1 MGAEDLQNPSRGA
14 DAVQMRLSILVYGV
28 LYVVLEMVGHQLAT
42 VGWGR
47 VTPLHVASALVDAL
61 LAIVVA
67 IAALVLYGIALKRW
81 GPAFRTWPERQLSAV
96 EESREPIGVQSWRP
110 ESTPSPR
117 AIGAP
122 AAPPTSTYA
131 TAGVGRRFP
140 EEPGRL
146 L

>member
-1 MGAEDLQNPSRGA
+1 
-14 DAVQMRLSILVYGV
+14 MRLSILVYGV

-67 IAALVLYGIALKRW
+67 IAAVVLYDVGRRRW
-81 GPAFRTWPERQLSAV
+81 GPALRAWQARQIAAAEHSG
-96 EESREPIGVQSWRP
+96 ESIGVPSWRP
-110 ESTPSPR
+110 ESTPFTR

-122 AAPPTSTYA
+122 AAPRTSTYGTPGA
-131 TAGVGRRFP
+131 GRRFP